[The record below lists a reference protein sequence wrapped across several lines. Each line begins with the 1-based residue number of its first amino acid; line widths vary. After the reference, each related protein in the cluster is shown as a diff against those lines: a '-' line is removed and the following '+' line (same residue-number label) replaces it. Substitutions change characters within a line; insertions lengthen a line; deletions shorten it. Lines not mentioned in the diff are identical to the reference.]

1 MKHTQLNRF
10 PLRATALTAVVLPLL
25 LTACGGGSGS
35 SAAPAPTGPQNI
47 AIEFAA
53 KAGNVPVQCGS
64 KIAGL
69 GTGNIGAELRDLRF
83 YVSNVALINDK
94 GEAVPLTLQA
104 NDWQSKE
111 VALVDLEDATGT
123 CAEAGTAGMNKQIV
137 GNVPAGTY
145 KGVQMTIGVP
155 SSVNHSDFA
164 VAAKPLDIQAMAWSW
179 QAGRKFAKI
188 EINPDGGVA
197 RPAPAAAGKSFFVHI
212 GSTGCTGNPVTGETV
227 SCARPDRMDFKFDS
241 FDATKQKV
249 VLDIAQLFKGSDVS
263 KDEGGAVGC
272 MSGATDP
279 ECPAIFN
286 ALKIDLASGQSVS
299 QGAGQAVF
307 RAEAK

>member
-1 MKHTQLNRF
+1 MKHTQPNRF
-10 PLRATALTAVVLPLL
+10 PLRATALTAVLLPLF

-35 SAAPAPTGPQNI
+35 SADPAPTGPQNI

-123 CAEAGTAGMNKQIV
+123 CAEAGTASMNKQIL
-137 GNVPAGTY
+137 GTVPGGTY

-155 SSVNHSDFA
+155 SSVNHSDYA
-164 VAAKPLDIQAMAWSW
+164 VATKPLDIQAMGWSW

-197 RPAPAAAGKSFFVHI
+197 RPAPAAAGKSFFVHL
-212 GSTGCTGNPVTGETV
+212 GSTGCAGNPVTGETV

-249 VLDIAQLFKGSDVS
+249 VLDIAQLFKGSDIS

-286 ALKIDLASGQSVS
+286 ALKIDLASGQSLS

-307 RAEAK
+307 RTEAK